1 MSRTLLYA
9 IVFIEGFCSLGA
21 EVIALRRLVPHVGS
35 SIVVTAPTI
44 GFFLLALALGYASG
58 ARVAADYRRI
68 VARNFLISAALAGI
82 GLAGLTVDGMF
93 AHLQPALFAY
103 LCFMRLLSTGTV
115 CPSSQAMGHSTTA
128 MNTR

>member
-21 EVIALRRLVPHVGS
+21 EVIALRRLVPHIGS

-58 ARVAADYRRI
+58 RCQV
-68 VARNFLISAALAGI
+68 
-82 GLAGLTVDGMF
+82 
-93 AHLQPALFAY
+93 
-103 LCFMRLLSTGTV
+103 
-115 CPSSQAMGHSTTA
+115 
-128 MNTR
+128 